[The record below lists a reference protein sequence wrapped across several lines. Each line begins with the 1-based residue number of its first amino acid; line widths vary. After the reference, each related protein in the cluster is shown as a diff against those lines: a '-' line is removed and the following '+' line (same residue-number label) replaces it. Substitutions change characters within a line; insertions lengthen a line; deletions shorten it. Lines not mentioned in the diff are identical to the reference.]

1 MASTTAFFTG
11 LSGLSVHA
19 RRLDVIGNNIS
30 NVNTTAYKSARLNLE
45 NSFPRTLSAGTPPED
60 TLGGTNPYQVGLG
73 VKASGTQR
81 NFTVGSI
88 SPTGDP
94 RDLAIDGDGFF
105 IVNQGENQYYT
116 RNGAFRQDA
125 SDQLVTINGEQVLG
139 FGVDAD
145 YNIVEGALQPISIPV
160 GRLQISEPTTL
171 VNFAGN
177 LNAGGDAATA
187 GSSTRLLGTATEGLR
202 TIAGGFATAATPL
215 TSLQNPGTGGALFE
229 TGQTIQLENATRGGA
244 TVPTAELA
252 VAAGTT
258 VQQFLNFLNTSLG
271 IHSTT
276 TANPNGT
283 LPGAAIDPV
292 TGVITVT
299 GNTGTTSTI
308 EIEPSDIRTFDA
320 EGGLVDL
327 PFVTSNDSASTGESD
342 RTTLVAYDS
351 LGNAVEVSVAFTLAE
366 KTDSGTTWRYDIYSS
381 DNEGAGQFLGTGE
394 VDFDSIGEL
403 VANEPIT
410 VSVSRAGTGA
420 ASPLSFNLLLASTN
434 GRMTALT
441 DTPSTFSPVFADGV
455 PTGTLE
461 AFSVR
466 EDGTIVGAFDNG
478 VARNLG
484 QVAVARFIN
493 NQGLIDRGN
502 SLFAVGPNSGQATV
516 TTPGLQAAGRIT
528 SGALELSNVD
538 LGQEFIDLILTSTGY
553 SASSRVIQ
561 TTDEL
566 MQQLLVLGR

>member
-81 NFTVGSI
+81 NFSVGSI

-125 SDQLVTINGEQVLG
+125 NDELVTINGEQVLG

-187 GSSTRLLGTATEGLR
+187 GSMTRLLGTATEGLR

-229 TGQTIQLENATRGGA
+229 SGQTIQLENATRGGA

-276 TANPNGT
+276 TANPDGT

-320 EGGLVDL
+320 EGGLADL

>member
-60 TLGGTNPYQVGLG
+60 TLGGTNPYQIGLG

-81 NFTVGSI
+81 NFSVGSI

-125 SDQLVTINGEQVLG
+125 NDELVTINGEQVLG

-177 LNAGGDAATA
+177 LNAGGDSATA

-202 TIAGGFATAATPL
+202 TVAGGFASATTPL
-215 TSLQNPGTGGALFE
+215 TSLQNAGTGGALFE

-252 VAAGTT
+252 VGAGTT

-276 TANPNGT
+276 TANPDGT
-283 LPGAAIDPV
+283 LPGAAIDSD

-299 GNTGTTSTI
+299 GNTGTASTI
-308 EIEPSDIRTFDA
+308 EIEPSDIRTFDSA
-320 EGGLVDL
+320 GGLADL

-366 KTDSGTTWRYDIYSS
+366 KTDNGTTWRYDIYST
-381 DNEGAGQFLGTGE
+381 DNEGAGQFLSTGE

-410 VSVSRAGTGA
+410 ISVSRAGTGA

-493 NQGLIDRGN
+493 NQGLIDRGD
-502 SLFAVGPNSGQATV
+502 SLFAVGPNSGVATV

>member
-81 NFTVGSI
+81 NFSVGSI

-125 SDQLVTINGEQVLG
+125 NDELVTINGEQVLG

-187 GSSTRLLGTATEGLR
+187 GSMTRLLGTATEGLR

-215 TSLQNPGTGGALFE
+215 ASLQNPGTGGALFE

-276 TANPNGT
+276 TANPDGT

-320 EGGLVDL
+320 EGGLADL

>member
-81 NFTVGSI
+81 NFSVGSI

-125 SDQLVTINGEQVLG
+125 NDELVTINGEQVLG

-187 GSSTRLLGTATEGLR
+187 GSMTRLLGTATEGLR

-215 TSLQNPGTGGALFE
+215 TSLQNPGTGGSLFE

-244 TVPTAELA
+244 TVPTSELA

-276 TANPNGT
+276 TANPDGT

-320 EGGLVDL
+320 EGGLADL

>member
-81 NFTVGSI
+81 NFSVGSI

-125 SDQLVTINGEQVLG
+125 NDELVTINGEQVLG

-187 GSSTRLLGTATEGLR
+187 GSMTRLLGTATEGLR

-276 TANPNGT
+276 TANPDGT

-320 EGGLVDL
+320 EGGLADL

>member
-81 NFTVGSI
+81 NFSVGSI

-125 SDQLVTINGEQVLG
+125 NDELVTINGEQVLG
-139 FGVDAD
+139 FGVDAN

-187 GSSTRLLGTATEGLR
+187 GSMTRLLGTATEGLR

-215 TSLQNPGTGGALFE
+215 ASLQNPGTGGALFE

-276 TANPNGT
+276 TANPDGT

-320 EGGLVDL
+320 EGGLADL

-502 SLFAVGPNSGQATV
+502 SLFAVGPNSGVATV